1 MTSLYFASVTLHL
14 LAAML
19 WLGGTFF
26 LAVVGAPVLRR
37 VEPASLRSDLF
48 HRLGVR
54 FRSVGWIA
62 IGALIVTGIAN
73 LGFRGLLEAETL
85 GSASFWQG
93 RYGRALAWKLAIVV
107 AMVSLAAAHDFA
119 LGPRASRHAPG
130 SLEAVAARRRAAWL
144 ARLNAGLG
152 VALVAV
158 AVRLARGG

>member
-1 MTSLYFASVTLHL
+1 
-14 LAAML
+14 ML

-37 VEPASLRSDLF
+37 VEPPPLRAELF
-48 HRLGVR
+48 RRLGAR
-54 FRSVGWIA
+54 FRAVGWIA
-62 IGALIVTGIAN
+62 IGVLLVTGLAN
-73 LGFRGLLEAETL
+73 LGLRGLLDAETL

-93 RYGRALAWKLAIVV
+93 RYGRALAWKLALVT
-107 AMVSLAAAHDFA
+107 AMVALAAVHDFF
-119 LGPRASRHAPG
+119 LGPRAARLAP
-130 SLEAVAARRRAAWL
+130 SSTDALAARQWAAWI

>member
-1 MTSLYFASVTLHL
+1 MTSLYFVSVTLHL

-19 WLGGTFF
+19 WLGGMFF

-37 VEPASLRSDLF
+37 VEPASLRSELF
-48 HRLGVR
+48 HRLGLR
-54 FRSVGWIA
+54 FRAVGWIA

-73 LGFRGLLEAETL
+73 LGFLGLLDAETL

-107 AMVSLAAAHDFA
+107 AMVSLAAMHDFA

-130 SLEAVAARRRAAWL
+130 SPEAVTARRRVVWL